1 MKINSLKI
9 NQKGRILAIDY
20 GRKKIGLAVTDETQI
35 AITRL
40 FQLNQFHPDF
50 WKKLSNTINS
60 IEPVKIILGIPG
72 DPKIDAISR
81 EILDFRQYI
90 FKRFPDIEILLWDE
104 SYSSI
109 EAEGVLEELKIKR
122 KHKKKEID
130 SMSAAILLKRYM
142 AKNDKIH

>member
-9 NQKGRILAIDY
+9 KQKGRILAIDY

-40 FQLNQFHPDF
+40 FQLKQSHSDF
-50 WKKLSNTINS
+50 WKKLLNTIHS

-72 DPKIDAISR
+72 DPGIDAISR
-81 EILDFRQYI
+81 EILDFRQYLL
-90 FKRFPDIEILLWDE
+90 KRFPDIEILLWDE

-109 EAEGVLEELKIKR
+109 EAERVLKQLKIKR
-122 KHKKKEID
+122 KQKKKEID
-130 SMSAAILLKRYM
+130 SMSAAILLQRYM
-142 AKNDKIH
+142 AKYDKIY